1 MGKRGVNSNLSD
13 TEKTDEKR
21 SRHFGKLKKANK
33 TKKPR
38 REYRSIKQA
47 FRETREKIWNKKRAR
62 VKYHYSFKRSYREEY
77 KRNLP
82 APGLVSHALMSL
94 KILFRNWKIFGL
106 LIIVTVI
113 ANILLVGLLS
123 EESYKTLQD
132 SLDMSAE
139 INNYGELGRF
149 AKSGLLLISSITTGG
164 LGTSI
169 TEVQG
174 VLLVFFVAT
183 LWLIT
188 TYFLRHIL
196 VGNRPRFRDGLYNAF
211 APLISVFVIL
221 AVVAIHLIPFFIFL
235 IVYSVATSTEFL
247 TQPIYAF
254 LFWLL
259 GSLLIIL
266 SLYLLPVSL
275 IALSSV
281 TVPGIYPMQALYAAM
296 DVIQSRRIRYITR
309 VVFMLIFL
317 ALMWVIIM
325 LPITWLDLFL
335 KEEMGWLVGFPLVPI
350 CLQLMI
356 AFSIVYVTTYLYL
369 FYRRMLDAAD

>member
-1 MGKRGVNSNLSD
+1 MGNRGVKS
-13 TEKTDEKR
+13 
-21 SRHFGKLKKANK
+21 KA
-33 TKKPR
+33 KKPR
-38 REYRSIKQA
+38 KEYRGFKQA

-62 VKYHYSFKRSYREEY
+62 VKYHHSFKRSYREEY
-77 KRNLP
+77 KRDLP

-94 KILFRNWKIFGL
+94 KILFRNWKTFGL
-106 LIIVTVI
+106 LILVTVI

-123 EESYKTLQD
+123 EDSYKALQD

-139 INNYGELGRF
+139 VNDYGELGRF

-174 VLLVFFVAT
+174 VFIVFFVAT

-196 VGNRPRFRDGLYNAF
+196 AGNRPRFRDGLYNAF

-221 AVVAIHLIPFFIFL
+221 VVVAIHLIPFFIFL
-235 IVYSVATSTEFL
+235 IVYSVAVSTDFL
-247 TQPIYAF
+247 SQPLYAF

-296 DVIQSRRIRYITR
+296 DVIQSRRIRYIMR
-309 VVFMLIFL
+309 IIFLIIFL
-317 ALMWVIIM
+317 AFMWVIVM

-356 AFSIVYVTTYLYL
+356 AFSIVYITSYLYL

>member
-1 MGKRGVNSNLSD
+1 MGKRGVKSNLSD
-13 TEKTDEKR
+13 TEKTGKKSARDSGR
-21 SRHFGKLKKANK
+21 SGKSSKV
-33 TKKPR
+33 KKPR
-38 REYRSIKQA
+38 KEYRSFKQA
-47 FRETREKIWNKKRAR
+47 FRETREKIWDKKRAR

-77 KRNLP
+77 KRDLP
-82 APGLVSHALMSL
+82 APGLVAHALMCL
-94 KILFRNWKIFGL
+94 KIIFRNWKIFIP
-106 LIIVTVI
+106 LIVATVVT
-113 ANILLVGLLS
+113 NILLVGLLS
-123 EESYKTLQD
+123 EDSYKTLQD

-139 INNYGELGRF
+139 VNNYGELGRF

-174 VLLVFFVAT
+174 VFIVFFIAT

-196 VGNRPRFRDGLYNAF
+196 AGNRPRFRDGLYNSF

-221 AVVAIHLIPFFIFL
+221 VVVAIHLIPFFIFL
-235 IVYSVATSTEFL
+235 ILYSVAVSTEFL
-247 TQPIYAF
+247 TQPLYAF

-309 VVFMLIFL
+309 IIFLLIFL

>member
-1 MGKRGVNSNLSD
+1 MGKRGVKSNLSD
-13 TEKTDEKR
+13 TEKTGKKSARNSGRSSKTEK
-21 SRHFGKLKKANK
+21 A
-33 TKKPR
+33 KKPR
-38 REYRSIKQA
+38 RTYRSFKQA

-77 KRNLP
+77 RRDLP
-82 APGLVSHALMSL
+82 APGLVAHALMCL
-94 KILFRNWKIFGL
+94 KIIFRNWKIFIP
-106 LIIVTVI
+106 LILITVA

-123 EESYKTLQD
+123 EESYVALQD

-139 INNYGELGRF
+139 VNNYGELGRF

-164 LGTSI
+164 LGTSL
-169 TEVQG
+169 TDVQA
-174 VLLVFFVAT
+174 VFIVFFVAT
-183 LWLIT
+183 LWLVT

-196 VGNRPRFRDGLYNAF
+196 AGNRPRLRDGIYNAF

-221 AVVAIHLIPFFIFL
+221 AVVAIHLIPIFIFL
-235 IVYSVATSTEFL
+235 ILYSVAISTDFL
-247 TQPIYAF
+247 SQPLYAF

-259 GSLLIIL
+259 GVLLIVL

-296 DVIQSRRIRYITR
+296 DVIQSRRIRYIMR
-309 VVFMLIFL
+309 LIFLIIFL
-317 ALMWVIIM
+317 ALIWIIIM

-335 KEEMGWLVGFPLVPI
+335 KEEMGWLVGFPIVPI

-356 AFSIVYVTTYLYL
+356 AFSIIYVTTYLYL

>member
-1 MGKRGVNSNLSD
+1 MGKRGVKSNLSD
-13 TEKTDEKR
+13 TEKTGKKSARNSGRSSKTEK
-21 SRHFGKLKKANK
+21 A
-33 TKKPR
+33 KKPR
-38 REYRSIKQA
+38 RTYRSFKQA

-77 KRNLP
+77 RRDLP
-82 APGLVSHALMSL
+82 APGLVAHALMCL
-94 KILFRNWKIFGL
+94 KIIFRNWKIFIP
-106 LIIVTVI
+106 LILITVA

-123 EESYKTLQD
+123 EESYVALQD

-139 INNYGELGRF
+139 VNNYGELGRF

-164 LGTSI
+164 LGTSL
-169 TEVQG
+169 TDVQA
-174 VLLVFFVAT
+174 VFIVFFVAT
-183 LWLIT
+183 LWLVT

-196 VGNRPRFRDGLYNAF
+196 AGNRPRLRDGIYNAF

-221 AVVAIHLIPFFIFL
+221 AVVAIHLIPIFIFL
-235 IVYSVATSTEFL
+235 ILYSVAISTDFL
-247 TQPIYAF
+247 SQPLYAF

-259 GSLLIIL
+259 GVLLIVL

-296 DVIQSRRIRYITR
+296 DVIQSRRIRYIMR
-309 VVFMLIFL
+309 LIFLIIFL
-317 ALMWVIIM
+317 ALIWIIVM

-335 KEEMGWLVGFPLVPI
+335 KEEMGWLVGFPIVPI

-356 AFSIVYVTTYLYL
+356 AFSIIYVTTYLYL